1 MLLTEN
7 FIASKVFEDS
17 IYRILEISE
26 GVIDEDE
33 DGAVYGLNKENFIE
47 NLKEYLLKLIK

>member
-1 MLLTEN
+1 MLTEN
-7 FIASKVFEDS
+7 FITSKIFEDS

-33 DGAVYGLNKENFIE
+33 DGGVYGLNKENFIE